1 MYFLSDDIL
10 KLYACD
16 KNIFVNAKQGLATG
30 DNERFVRL
38 FWEVNNRSE
47 KWFPLAK
54 GGDACP
60 FYGNVPTEVNWEK
73 SGNEI
78 SNFNAAVIRNKGFY
92 FRPALT
98 WTLRANSL
106 SLRVFP
112 KDGIFDRG
120 GSCVFVED
128 DSPNHL
134 LSTLALLNSRAFQNL
149 IAAQL
154 QMAVGNSRYECGMLS
169 STPFP
174 VIKPEDGEV
183 LSQWAKQ
190 NFEARRKLD
199 SVNEESRF
207 FLLPEIIQEA
217 NEELNRKAELE
228 TIRKTQEDIDIKA
241 DQLYYI
247 QSNIIEK
254 QEKSRR
260 LPIPDDTEKLDR
272 LISWAVG
279 VAFGRFDWRLAIGER
294 DIPIFGEPFDPYPK
308 LAPGRLPEGDA
319 PLIPNQGIFV
329 MDPSHERYLERAV
342 RTVLHT
348 CFLGDDVD
356 IKSWLKDSFFKFHL
370 KTYSAAA
377 RVAPIYWPVGT
388 ASGSYILWLYY
399 PKLSQSMLYA
409 ALNDFVD
416 PKLALEKR
424 RLEEL
429 QHSDGPSPQRRNELT
444 RKASFIAELTV
455 LRTKLQE
462 LAETF
467 EVHFDD
473 GVAINAVRF
482 MPIIQSKDW
491 LKKLEKTAKAL
502 EKGDLDWSETA
513 ADLYPERV
521 KEACRKNP
529 SIRLAHRNRG
539 WFTDD
544 GQEIAES

>member
-1 MYFLSDDIL
+1 MFVLRMLQLLKPKGYVGAISSRTIFFQSSSENWRKEALFKNTSLPVFLDLGPNVMDNALVESAAYVIGVDKTKEDSVFINITNVDKTVSIADFLRDEKIQIIKKLKDFDKTLGSSLVYFLSDDIL

-217 NEELNRKAELE
+217 LE
-228 TIRKTQEDIDIKA
+228 AGTI
-241 DQLYYI
+241 
-247 QSNIIEK
+247 
-254 QEKSRR
+254 
-260 LPIPDDTEKLDR
+260 
-272 LISWAVG
+272 
-279 VAFGRFDWRLAIGER
+279 
-294 DIPIFGEPFDPYPK
+294 
-308 LAPGRLPEGDA
+308 
-319 PLIPNQGIFV
+319 
-329 MDPSHERYLERAV
+329 
-342 RTVLHT
+342 
-348 CFLGDDVD
+348 
-356 IKSWLKDSFFKFHL
+356 
-370 KTYSAAA
+370 
-377 RVAPIYWPVGT
+377 
-388 ASGSYILWLYY
+388 
-399 PKLSQSMLYA
+399 
-409 ALNDFVD
+409 
-416 PKLALEKR
+416 
-424 RLEEL
+424 
-429 QHSDGPSPQRRNELT
+429 QH
-444 RKASFIAELTV
+444 
-455 LRTKLQE
+455 
-462 LAETF
+462 
-467 EVHFDD
+467 
-473 GVAINAVRF
+473 
-482 MPIIQSKDW
+482 
-491 LKKLEKTAKAL
+491 
-502 EKGDLDWSETA
+502 
-513 ADLYPERV
+513 
-521 KEACRKNP
+521 
-529 SIRLAHRNRG
+529 
-539 WFTDD
+539 
-544 GQEIAES
+544 